1 MIVNELSTVILAGGQ
16 SSRMG
21 RDKARIEI
29 NGVPMLRRVYD
40 AARPYSCEIYV
51 VTSRVEAYR
60 SLLPLDAKFIAE
72 IEPRG
77 PAIAFAQA
85 LPYLSTE
92 WVLLLACD
100 LPQLDEAQLKCWTT
114 LLDSVPNHAIQRSLA
129 APIAL
134 LPKHEKGWEPLC
146 GFYRRTCLPELVH
159 FIDQGGS
166 SFQKW
171 LSNQLIQELPVS
183 APQVLFNCNT
193 PDDLEQVVQQF

>member
-1 MIVNELSTVILAGGQ
+1 
-16 SSRMG
+16 MG

-40 AARPYSCEIYV
+40 AARSCSREIYV

-60 SLLPLDAKFIAE
+60 SLLPLDAKFMAE

-85 LPYLSTE
+85 LPHLSTE

-100 LPQLDEAQLKCWTT
+100 LPQVEGVHLKNWTT
-114 LLDSVPNHAIQRSLA
+114 LLDRVPSDA
-129 APIAL
+129 IAL

-146 GFYRRTCLPELVH
+146 GFYRRTCLPKLAH

-183 APQVLFNCNT
+183 APQALFNCNT
-193 PDDLEQVVQQF
+193 PDDLEQVQQF

>member
-1 MIVNELSTVILAGGQ
+1 
-16 SSRMG
+16 MG
-21 RDKARIEI
+21 RDKAQIEI

-40 AARPYSCEIYV
+40 AARPYSREIYV
-51 VTSRVEAYR
+51 VTSRGEAYR
-60 SLLPLDAKFIAE
+60 SLLPLDAKFMAE

-85 LPYLSTE
+85 IPHLSTE

-100 LPQLDEAQLKCWTT
+100 LPHLDEAQLKGWTA
-114 LLDSVPNHAIQRSLA
+114 LLDGVPNDAV
-129 APIAL
+129 AL

-146 GFYRRTCLPELVH
+146 GFYRCICLPELAH
-159 FIDQGGS
+159 FIDQGGR

-171 LSNQLIQELPVS
+171 LSNQCIQELPVS

-193 PDDLEQVVQQF
+193 PDDLEHVIQQF

>member
-1 MIVNELSTVILAGGQ
+1 
-16 SSRMG
+16 MG
-21 RDKARIEI
+21 RDKAQIEI

-40 AARPYSCEIYV
+40 AARLCSREIYV

-60 SLLPLDAKFIAE
+60 SLLPSDAKFIAE

-85 LPYLSTE
+85 LTYLSTE

-100 LPQLDEAQLKCWTT
+100 LPQLDAAQLKDWTT
-114 LLDSVPNHAIQRSLA
+114 LIDRVPNNAV
-129 APIAL
+129 AL

-146 GFYRRTCLPELVH
+146 GFYRRTCLLELAH
-159 FIDQGGS
+159 FVNQGGR

-171 LSNQLIQELPVS
+171 LSTQRIQELPVS
-183 APQVLFNCNT
+183 APQVLLNCNT
-193 PDDLEQVVQQF
+193 PGDLEQVQQF